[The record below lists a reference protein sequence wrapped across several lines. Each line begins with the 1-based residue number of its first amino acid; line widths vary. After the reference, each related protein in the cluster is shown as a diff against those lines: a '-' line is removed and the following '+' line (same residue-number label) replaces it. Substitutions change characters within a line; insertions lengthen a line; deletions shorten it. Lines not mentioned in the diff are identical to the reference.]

1 MSMPSEDIQQM
12 SIGIDGCDELVIMIM
27 QDSLQRIGLQHK
39 WVGTSPHHVEKGAP
53 IVVTKI
59 GCLDGGLQL
68 EIDEAC
74 VKHRMRILNEPAE
87 WPAAQVG
94 VTGGAGFQTAFE
106 KE

>member
-1 MSMPSEDIQQM
+1 M
-12 SIGIDGCDELVIMIM
+12 SIGIHGRAWRVIMLVH
-27 QDSLQRIGLQHK
+27 DSLQRIGLQHK
-39 WVGTSPHHVEKGAP
+39 RVGTSPHHVEKGAP

-68 EIDEAC
+68 EIDEDC

-87 WPAAQVG
+87 WAAAPGG